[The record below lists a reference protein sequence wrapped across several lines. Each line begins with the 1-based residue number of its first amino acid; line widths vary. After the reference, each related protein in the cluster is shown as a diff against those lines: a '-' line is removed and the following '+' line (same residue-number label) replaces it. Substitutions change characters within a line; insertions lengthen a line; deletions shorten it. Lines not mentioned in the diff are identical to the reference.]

1 MQRQTRF
8 ARARLGQLAAGLI
21 FAMAACAANAMEVA
35 GVALPD
41 SVKVG
46 SADLRLNGAGVRTFV
61 VMKVYVGALYLPEKA
76 GSAAAALDGKGPKR
90 VSMHLLRDL
99 TAERLGKALD
109 EGLEKNLSA
118 AEREKLAPQIE
129 VLHANMAAVGDAKEK
144 SVITIDYMPESDS
157 TRVTLNGA
165 PIGKPI
171 PGADFYRGLLKVWL
185 GDHPVQSDLKAAMLG
200 QAKS

>member
-1 MQRQTRF
+1 MERQARF
-8 ARARLGQLAAGLI
+8 GTLGQIVAGLL
-21 FAMAACAANAMEVA
+21 FAIAACAANATDVA

-41 SVKVG
+41 SAKVG
-46 SADLRLNGAGVRTFV
+46 NADLRLNGAGIRTFV
-61 VMKVYVGALYLPEKA
+61 VVKVYVGALYLPEKT
-76 GSAAAALDGKGPKR
+76 GSAAAVLDGKGAKR

-99 TAERLGKALD
+99 SADRLGKALD

-165 PIGKPI
+165 PVGKPI
-171 PGADFYRGLLKVWL
+171 PGADFYRALLKVWI
-185 GDHPVQSDLKAAMLG
+185 GDHPAQSDLKAAMLG
-200 QAKS
+200 QTKG